1 MAAITLT
8 IEQFDQLLVKIGS
21 LRGKRLTE
29 QVENIQRVIHSDSFT
44 TDDIMKLCENKTKKT
59 RKSKVEKPVTLD
71 DSDHPRFWD
80 DDFIGYKIDYT
91 IIDGK
96 KYSQNLLGFTARCG
110 GVNLKS
116 AKAIWS
122 FALDGEKF
130 THCEKQTIQYILVK
144 YICTKGAKQYLK
156 DKLAYYSQIDIE

>member
-1 MAAITLT
+1 M
-8 IEQFDQLLVKIGS
+8 G
-21 LRGKRLTE
+21 
-29 QVENIQRVIHSDSFT
+29 IQRVIHSDSFT

-59 RKSKVEKPVTLD
+59 RKSKPVTLD
-71 DSDHPRFWD
+71 DSDHPRFWY

-96 KYSQNLLGFTARCG
+96 KYSQNLLEQAARCG

-144 YICTKGAKQYLK
+144 YICTKGA
-156 DKLAYYSQIDIE
+156 E

>member
-1 MAAITLT
+1 MATITFT
-8 IEQFDQLLVKIGS
+8 TEQFDQLLVKIGG

-29 QVENIQRVIHSDSFT
+29 QVENIQSVIHSDSFT

-71 DSDHPRFWD
+71 DSDHPRFWM
-80 DDFIGYKIDYT
+80 DDFIPYKIDYT

-96 KYSQNLLGFTARCG
+96 KYSETLLSFTDRCG

-122 FALDGEKF
+122 FALKGEKF
-130 THCEKQTIQYILVK
+130 AECEKQTIQYILVK

-156 DKLAYYSQIDIE
+156 DKLDYYSDIEL